1 MACRLTGDWPEAG
14 FWEISPHCRLA
25 FTDLRNRSTLRRYS
39 RRIVVSAVH
48 DKVPGR
54 RLLARL
60 AFVVRISGVPV
71 IQTESFTDRESSI
84 KAAVGCFFQTDSRAI
99 KDIIMR
105 KKLLTQLLWL
115 TSLLVVKDLPYQ
127 RVKDVPLPQ

>member
-1 MACRLTGDWPEAG
+1 
-14 FWEISPHCRLA
+14 
-25 FTDLRNRSTLRRYS
+25 
-39 RRIVVSAVH
+39 
-48 DKVPGR
+48 
-54 RLLARL
+54 
-60 AFVVRISGVPV
+60 V

-127 RVKDVPLPQ
+127 RVKDVPLPQQDVSPLVGCYHPQPGAF